1 MVTLS
6 MTGSTMIEDKT
17 TEIPHVN
24 DGQAK
29 PKQADPTARKTRPI
43 DAASPDTLAM
53 PGRKPLFRS

>member
-1 MVTLS
+1 
-6 MTGSTMIEDKT
+6 MIEDKT